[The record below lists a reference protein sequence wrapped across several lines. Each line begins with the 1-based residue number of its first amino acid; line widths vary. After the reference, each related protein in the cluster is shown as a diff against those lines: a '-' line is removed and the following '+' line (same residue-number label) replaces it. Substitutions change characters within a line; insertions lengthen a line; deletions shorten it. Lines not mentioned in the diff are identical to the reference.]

1 MIWIRPVNLKENADL
16 ETFGTMDFRKV
27 LIMFAFFAALVAIV
41 YGGIKMDWDMEETA
55 AIFLGLAVVE
65 GAIAGFGPSKISK
78 DFLTG
83 CKKDAGRS
91 FYHRYGKR
99 NFQHHEIRQYY

>member
-1 MIWIRPVNLKENADL
+1 MIWIRPVNLKKMPTLKPSAPWISESIDYVRL
-16 ETFGTMDFRKV
+16 
-27 LIMFAFFAALVAIV
+27 LAALVAIV

-83 CKKDAGRS
+83 C
-91 FYHRYGKR
+91 
-99 NFQHHEIRQYY
+99 